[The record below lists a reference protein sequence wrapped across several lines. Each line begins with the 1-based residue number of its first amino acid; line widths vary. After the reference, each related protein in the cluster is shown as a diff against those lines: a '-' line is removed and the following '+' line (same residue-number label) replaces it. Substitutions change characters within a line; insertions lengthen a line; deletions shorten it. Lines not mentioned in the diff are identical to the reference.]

1 MAKSTAI
8 LSQGV
13 GYGVVLGLGLFFT
26 ALMVLI
32 TKLQTRY
39 TKFKVTSLA
48 EFSSASHSVKP
59 ALISWTWAATLLQS
73 SAMGFKVGLCGPYA
87 YAAGATVQVLLFS
100 MNAAKIKVNAP
111 RAQTFLEVI
120 RARWGRVPHI
130 IFTCYALITSLLV
143 SSMLVTG
150 GAAVVTDLTDANQ
163 YAISMIISLPV
174 AIYTLVGGLRSS
186 LLADYIHTCALF
198 AIILTFQFTVYAT
211 SDKIGSP
218 SRMYDLLV
226 QAGKDWPV
234 EGNKDGSYLTFQ
246 SRTGMIFM
254 VINLIGNFGTVFCDQ
269 AYWQRAIAS
278 VPSTAVKGYMI
289 GGSAW
294 LSVPLGMAAT
304 MGLSSVVLKYDPTY
318 PNYPEGLSPSEVA
331 AGLPAAA
338 AAQVL
343 LKEGGAALLL
353 ILLPWRSQLPSLR
366 SANREAFWL
375 ILPIFLA
382 QFLAVT
388 SSAAAELCATS
399 TIFANDIWLAYIR
412 PHASEKEV
420 LRVDHAAIVGW
431 ALVMGVA
438 GCIFTAIGLS
448 MGWLYMFMGVVIGA
462 GVVPIALAIMSSR
475 ANRYACAGGAVFGTS
490 SALVGWL
497 VATATLNNGTI
508 SLETTIQDYPML
520 IGNLLSFCLSGLTAI
535 IGSLIWP
542 ENYDWAETRALHAH
556 PPATVEEVPAEM
568 VEGEKDADDTK
579 DKTQIVQT
587 PLGGRSVAPSLKD
600 TGMDLE
606 LEPPVSVHEDSPEE
620 IEKTFRFAC
629 WVASSAFVIL
639 LILIPVPLAASGYIS
654 TKVGFVFYVV
664 VSIIWVFYGAT
675 AVCIMPIW
683 EYRHSLAEI
692 GGNIWA
698 DVTKR
703 KRVAQ

>member
-1 MAKSTAI
+1 MASY
-8 LSQGV
+8 SGS
-13 GYGVVLGLGLFFT
+13 GSFFT
-26 ALMVLI
+26 AVMIGI

-59 ALISWTWAATLLQS
+59 ALIGCAIVSSWTWAATLLQS
-73 SAMGFKVGLCGPYA
+73 SAKAYSVGLCGPYA

-120 RARWGRVPHI
+120 RARWGNVAHI

-150 GAAVVTDLTDANQ
+150 GAAVVTDLTGANQ

-174 AIYTLVGGLRSS
+174 AVYTLVGGLRSS

-246 SRTGMIFM
+246 SSSGMIFM

-278 VPSTAVKGYMI
+278 RPSTAVRGYLI
-289 GGSAW
+289 GGSSW

-304 MGLSSVVLKYDPTY
+304 MGLSAVVLKYDPSY
-318 PNYPEGLSPSEVA
+318 PNYPAGLSPSEVA

-343 LKEGGAALLL
+343 LKEGGAATLL
-353 ILLPWRSQLPSLR
+353 ILL
-366 SANREAFWL
+366 
-375 ILPIFLA
+375 
-382 QFLAVT
+382 FLAVT

-420 LRVDHAAIVGW
+420 LRVDHAAIIGW

-462 GVVPIALAIMSSR
+462 GVVPIALAIMWSR

-508 SLETTIQDYPML
+508 NLETTLQDYPML
-520 IGNLLSFCLSGLTAI
+520 IGNLLSFCLSGLTAV

-556 PPATVEEVPAEM
+556 PTATVEEVPAEM
-568 VEGEKDADDTK
+568 TEGEKDADDTK

-587 PLGGRSVAPSLKD
+587 PLGGRSVAPSLKE

-606 LEPPVSVHEDSPEE
+606 LEPPVLVHEDSPEE

-664 VSIIWVFYGAT
+664 VSILWVFYGAT

-698 DVTKR
+698 DITKR